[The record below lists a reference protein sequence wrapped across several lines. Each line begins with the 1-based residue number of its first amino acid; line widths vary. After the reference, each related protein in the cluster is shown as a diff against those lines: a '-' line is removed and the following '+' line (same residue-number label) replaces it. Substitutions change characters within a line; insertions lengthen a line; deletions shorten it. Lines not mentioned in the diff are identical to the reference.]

1 MDEQG
6 FSPWDEQEERTPPEE
21 EEAAVVAE
29 APAEAVDT
37 EKVVEMD
44 GKSEPAPTTSGPTNT
59 KAEESAG
66 LNLVASA
73 RSALN
78 KCDRAIVQLNGALR
92 RKIHLLDEGHLQDLQ
107 DAHTGGFEDDI
118 LDSWVEELLRFLVL
132 KTLQGDLTRPCQQ
145 APSGPVTVAWR
156 ALLAMPSTYVAVC
169 HAMGNARPIE
179 EDIVAWD
186 VALKPDEERQIT
198 KRLNATMRAYTK
210 FFDEQPPT
218 LFWSGVQE
226 PREPNPLVQVYRTAK
241 QLWSGM
247 AHCGSDALET
257 VNGFTGPKA
266 AMDAFPETNDI
277 LMDEANAD
285 CVDASSVHANPFV
298 TAE

>member
-1 MDEQG
+1 MGEQD
-6 FSPWDEQEERTPPEE
+6 FSPWDEPEERTPPE

-29 APAEAVDT
+29 APAEAVET
-37 EKVVEMD
+37 EKVEMD
-44 GKSEPAPTTSGPTNT
+44 GESEPAPTTSRPTNT
-59 KAEESAG
+59 KAKESVG

-73 RSALN
+73 KSALN
-78 KCDRAIVQLNGALR
+78 KYDRGIVQLKGALR
-92 RKIHLLDEGHLQDLQ
+92 RKIHLLDEQHLQDLQ
-107 DAHTGGFEDDI
+107 DADTGGFEDDI

-132 KTLQGDLTRPCQQ
+132 KTLQGDLTRPYQQ

-156 ALLAMPSTYVAVC
+156 ALLAMPSTYAAVC
-169 HAMGNARPIE
+169 LAMGNTRPIE
-179 EDIVAWD
+179 EDIVARD

-198 KRLNATMRAYTK
+198 KRLNATMRAYAK
-210 FFDEQPPT
+210 FFGEQPPD

-241 QLWSGM
+241 QLWTGM
-247 AHCGSDALET
+247 AHCGNDALET

-266 AMDAFPETNDI
+266 ARDAFPEKNDI
-277 LMDEANAD
+277 LVDEANAD

-298 TAE
+298 SAE